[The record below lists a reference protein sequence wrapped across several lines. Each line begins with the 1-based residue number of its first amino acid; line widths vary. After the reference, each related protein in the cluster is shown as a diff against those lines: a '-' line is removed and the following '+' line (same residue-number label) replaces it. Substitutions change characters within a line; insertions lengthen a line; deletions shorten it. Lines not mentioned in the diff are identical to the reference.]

1 MRTSLVVALL
11 PGFSH
16 CGERY
21 ILLCNFFQIVYF
33 VRIFYL
39 LLIFSYQHV
48 FWAPILSPQLLG
60 RITFGKITL
69 DFSDTRFC
77 ANLRSPG
84 AYRPSPRFHCLL
96 VLLALTPGLLF
107 AHIICSSSPACVFAH
122 RRAFNPH
129 WQFFANPLFRS
140 HFLPF
145 APFLVPTHV
154 LDSYPLPS
162 TFGRDN
168 FRKNH
173 VDFPKPRIFVLEWRS
188 PVRTDH
194 LVIFDS
200 RSRFWHP
207 LPACYTVM

>member
-77 ANLRSPG
+77 ANLRGPG
-84 AYRPSPRFHCLL
+84 AY
-96 VLLALTPGLLF
+96 TQLLF
-107 AHIICSSSPACVFAH
+107 SFPVGAFGTYSRPTFCAH
-122 RRAFNPH
+122 
-129 WQFFANPLFRS
+129 
-140 HFLPF
+140 
-145 APFLVPTHV
+145 
-154 LDSYPLPS
+154 
-162 TFGRDN
+162 
-168 FRKNH
+168 
-173 VDFPKPRIFVLEWRS
+173 
-188 PVRTDH
+188 H
-194 LVIFDS
+194 L
-200 RSRFWHP
+200 W
-207 LPACYTVM
+207 